1 MASSASLFEVDVS
14 SFTAG
19 AKTEAAQRLEGPRA
33 EGTPVVPASLRS
45 EGAPRRAVSLPVYI
59 ASVAVA
65 AALGWFG
72 ATRLGAE
79 AQAPGP
85 GVAARPVAPIKAE
98 PVTSAEPPAV
108 VAVAPH
114 EPPSQ
119 PLAVADTQ
127 HDAGAALTSLVVDA
141 GLAAP
146 PSPPPESSV
155 DAGPAAP
162 PSPPP
167 QSSVDAGQPLLSDAG
182 EALGRPAGAPGAEQA
197 PDWVIARILKR
208 GRVTM
213 ESIVAAADGTPKW
226 SVKKLAEV
234 KRGSVI
240 GSLATTAGRV
250 ELVAHKAGLFVP
262 SIADGEAAKTDE
274 VLASIVYTQGFIQAT
289 VDLPTAPE
297 GWACEVADKATGQTA
312 PCTVVTAS
320 PRAKGLSI
328 TATTDPVWFDDCAK
342 PELRLRDAAPVA
354 K

>member
-1 MASSASLFEVDVS
+1 
-14 SFTAG
+14 
-19 AKTEAAQRLEGPRA
+19 
-33 EGTPVVPASLRS
+33 
-45 EGAPRRAVSLPVYI
+45 
-59 ASVAVA
+59 
-65 AALGWFG
+65 
-72 ATRLGAE
+72 
-79 AQAPGP
+79 
-85 GVAARPVAPIKAE
+85 
-98 PVTSAEPPAV
+98 
-108 VAVAPH
+108 
-114 EPPSQ
+114 
-119 PLAVADTQ
+119 
-127 HDAGAALTSLVVDA
+127 
-141 GLAAP
+141 
-146 PSPPPESSV
+146 
-155 DAGPAAP
+155 
-162 PSPPP
+162 
-167 QSSVDAGQPLLSDAG
+167 
-182 EALGRPAGAPGAEQA
+182 
-197 PDWVIARILKR
+197 
-208 GRVTM
+208 M